1 MEQPPPSLRE
11 LQAWMQAAIMH
22 PMGPTA
28 QASAEHIAGVIQ
40 PSARQ
45 SAAARLNVY
54 HNAYY
59 ARLID
64 CLRTILP
71 ATAELL
77 GEEAF
82 TALAGAYLVQSPSTS
97 YTLGRLADRLLEF
110 LESTQ
115 SPADKA
121 QPSAPTWNDFLRDL
135 IRLELAID
143 EVFDGP
149 GGEDAVPW
157 DTASLSQLAPR
168 EALELTLQL
177 DPSVRLLTFS
187 FPLNDFYTSFR
198 QGESPAL
205 PPPKRTYLAL
215 YRRNY
220 VVRRYPLAAPEYHL
234 LAAVST
240 GMSLG
245 EALTSAGAEFE
256 GDPAELATAVFAGL
270 RDAVAAGLIA
280 GATHKDATGA

>member
-1 MEQPPPSLRE
+1 
-11 LQAWMQAAIMH
+11 MQATIMH

-28 QASAEHIAGVIQ
+28 QASAEQIADVIP

-45 SAAARLNVY
+45 SATARLNVY

-82 TALAGAYLVQSPSTS
+82 AALAGAYLVQNPSTS
-97 YTLGRLADRLLEF
+97 YTLARLADRLLEF
-110 LESTQ
+110 LESTKQ
-115 SPADKA
+115 QDVRE
-121 QPSAPTWNDFLRDL
+121 QLSAPTWNDFLRDL

-157 DTASLSQLAPR
+157 DAASLSQISPR
-168 EALELTLQL
+168 EALELALQL

-187 FPLNDFYTSFR
+187 FPLNDYYTSFR
-198 QGESPAL
+198 QGESPVL
-205 PPPKRTYLAL
+205 PPPERTYLAL

-245 EALTSAGAEFE
+245 EALASAGAEFE
-256 GDPAELATAVFAGL
+256 GDPEELATAVFVGL
-270 RDAVAAGLIA
+270 RDAVAAGLITRTTHQDA
-280 GATHKDATGA
+280 NGA